1 MVRTTSKYLPAL
13 THRNA
18 RTEGNE
24 DPTPPWK
31 RKPVQLRQ
39 LCAIARQLL
48 EADLSMDDAEWR
60 ERIKCRIIQL
70 DLTYP
75 QPLTLLG
82 EAMTRVDRALK
93 GQRPPPLL
101 PPAPS
106 VQEQPQPLTTDEAR
120 AALSLLRQKCGTP
133 PPMKA
138 MPSPDPQLMTTRERY
153 ATVSLIEQLR
163 TLHRQKKARA
173 LTPQHLEDREEDQ

>member
-24 DPTPPWK
+24 DPWK
-31 RKPVQLRQ
+31 RKPVPLRQ

-93 GQRPPPLL
+93 GQRPSPL
-101 PPAPS
+101 PPSAPA
-106 VQEQPQPLTTDEAR
+106 VQEQQPQPLTTDEAR
-120 AALSLLRQKCGTP
+120 AALSLLRQTCGAP

-163 TLHRQKKARA
+163 TLHQQKKTRA
-173 LTPQHLEDREEDQ
+173 LTPQHLEDREDQQ